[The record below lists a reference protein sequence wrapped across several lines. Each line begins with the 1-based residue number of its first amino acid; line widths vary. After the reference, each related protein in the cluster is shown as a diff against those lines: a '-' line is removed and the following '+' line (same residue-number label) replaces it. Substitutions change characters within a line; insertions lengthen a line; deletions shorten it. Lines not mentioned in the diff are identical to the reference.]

1 MIRVAAR
8 ARSSAGP
15 LEFIKA
21 MLRPSSDRAVASCLA
36 LRGLGQVDALRAAA
50 DAVDGLNS
58 DHSCCTFTSSS
69 SATLTRR
76 CMLPTCIVAAPA
88 MVSVG
93 RVGRRVLLYTR
104 VLQTGNSA
112 GEASDGCL

>member
-36 LRGLGQVDALRAAA
+36 LRGLGQVDAPRAAA

>member
-8 ARSSAGP
+8 ALSSAGP
-15 LEFIKA
+15 LGSMDS
-21 MLRPSSDRAVASCLA
+21 MLWPSSDRAVTSCLA
-36 LRGLGQVDALRAAA
+36 LLGLGQVDAQRAAA

-58 DHSCCTFTSSS
+58 DRSCCTFTSSS
-69 SATLTRR
+69 SSTLTRR
-76 CMLPTCIVAAPA
+76 CMLPTCIMAAPA
-88 MVSVG
+88 MVSAG